1 MIQKRLLENYRLLI
15 ENTNTQII
23 LLSDPETYSIVNTAH
38 AKFCGKDKKDLENKK
53 IYEILDK
60 NVADYC
66 IETNNKI
73 FIEKN
78 EVITKEYIQ
87 NNKGENRLLY
97 VTKTPVLDAENNVQ
111 FIIIKA
117 EDITFEDKFKLN
129 NQQYSAIVENQ
140 DQLICRFLPDGEL
153 TFVNKAYCEYFN
165 MEYKELVGVDF
176 LTLVPEKEHEAIIE
190 KLNSFTVENPVLT
203 YEHRVIKANGEICWQ
218 RWTDQAF
225 FDNGGN
231 LLEFQSVG
239 IDITN
244 SINEQEN
251 LQNNYNKIE
260 IEIKKRVKEVE
271 EANIKLEKE
280 ILRRKKIDQKLN
292 ENIKLLKQSL
302 NSSIHVILKMMEIR
316 DPYTVNHQERVAYLA
331 YSIGR
336 QLRLSE
342 DQLKAIY
349 IGGLLHDVGKIYVP
363 SDFLSKPTKLT
374 DIEFNLIKTHST
386 IGYNILSEM
395 KFPWPIDKIVYQ
407 HHERIDGSGYPLG
420 LKDKDIL
427 IESKIIGLADV
438 VEAMSSHRPY
448 RPALDMDIVLQEINT
463 YKGIRYDSD
472 VVNACLKLL
481 NDKNFDLKNDEFN
494 LGELIE

>member
-1 MIQKRLLENYRLLI
+1 
-15 ENTNTQII
+15 
-23 LLSDPETYSIVNTAH
+23 
-38 AKFCGKDKKDLENKK
+38 
-53 IYEILDK
+53 
-60 NVADYC
+60 
-66 IETNNKI
+66 
-73 FIEKN
+73 
-78 EVITKEYIQ
+78 
-87 NNKGENRLLY
+87 
-97 VTKTPVLDAENNVQ
+97 
-111 FIIIKA
+111 
-117 EDITFEDKFKLN
+117 
-129 NQQYSAIVENQ
+129 
-140 DQLICRFLPDGEL
+140 
-153 TFVNKAYCEYFN
+153 
-165 MEYKELVGVDF
+165 
-176 LTLVPEKEHEAIIE
+176 
-190 KLNSFTVENPVLT
+190 
-203 YEHRVIKANGEICWQ
+203 
-218 RWTDQAF
+218 
-225 FDNGGN
+225 
-231 LLEFQSVG
+231 
-239 IDITN
+239 
-244 SINEQEN
+244 
-251 LQNNYNKIE
+251 
-260 IEIKKRVKEVE
+260 
-271 EANIKLEKE
+271 
-280 ILRRKKIDQKLN
+280 
-292 ENIKLLKQSL
+292 
-302 NSSIHVILKMMEIR
+302 MMEIR